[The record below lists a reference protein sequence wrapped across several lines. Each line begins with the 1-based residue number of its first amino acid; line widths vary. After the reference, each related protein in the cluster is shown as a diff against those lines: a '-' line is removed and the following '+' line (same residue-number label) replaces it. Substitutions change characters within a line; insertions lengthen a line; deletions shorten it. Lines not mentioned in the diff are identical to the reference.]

1 MTVSKNL
8 HKLHVA
14 KVIKDIFA
22 LSFLLFQSS
31 YLSHMKLGSFAS
43 RHMGPRHEDLTI
55 MLATIGLS
63 SIDELIEKTVPDAIR
78 LREPLNLGEALTES
92 EYLEHVSDL
101 SDKNVTYRNYIG
113 MGYYPTEVPSVIRR
127 NILENPG
134 WYTAYT
140 PYQSEIAQGR
150 LEALLNFQT
159 VVSDLTGKEIA
170 NASLLDEGT
179 AAAEAMAMLF
189 SARPRKQV
197 KAGATT
203 FVVDKA
209 VYPQT
214 FDVMKTRANS
224 LGITIIEAPRSE
236 WKFTDEVFGCLL
248 QYPDANGEAEDLEG
262 LVAQAHSS
270 DVKVVMATDLMALLM
285 LKSPGEM
292 GADVVVGS
300 SQRFG
305 VPMGYGGPHAAFFA
319 ADASYKRNFPGRIIG
334 VSVDRNG
341 STALRMA
348 LQTREQHIRRDK
360 ATSNICTAQ
369 ALLAVMASMYAVYH
383 GPRGLREI
391 AKRIHNRT
399 KSFAAALNSN
409 LSMEVVNSCYFDT
422 LKIRVR
428 GGEDEVNSLIARCHA
443 LRINIRYFN
452 DGEHVGVSLNERTN
466 IEDLTNLCS
475 AFGVPIVRGIEVDRA
490 FFGTLYREVD
500 YLEHKVFNSHR
511 SETAMMR
518 YIKLLENRDFSLVHG
533 MIPLGSCTMKLNAA
547 TELLPIA
554 WYKFAELHPFCPPE
568 QARGMIEI
576 LQNLESDLA
585 EITGFDCVTL
595 QPNSGANGEY
605 AGMLVI
611 KAYHENIGE
620 ECRNICLIPSSAHGT
635 NPASAVMAG
644 LQIVVVGCMENGDI
658 DIEDLKEKAEK
669 HSENLSS
676 IMITYPST
684 HGVYEERILD
694 IIEIVHANGG
704 QIYMDGAN
712 MNAQVGLTSPGYI
725 GADVC
730 HLNLHKTFAIPHG
743 GGGPGMGPIGVA
755 KHLTKFLPGHAIVHQ
770 GGEDS
775 ISAVSSAPFGSAL
788 IGLVP
793 YAYLKMLGAKGA
805 TQATEIAILNAN
817 YLKVKLEGAYDILY
831 QGSNNTV
838 AHEMIID
845 CRSFKSCGVEVIDI
859 AKRLIDYSFH
869 APTISWPVS
878 GTMMVEP
885 TESESLEELDRFVE
899 AMLSIREEIRS
910 IELKQVDAVDN
921 VIKMAPHTIEETTA
935 SEWTHPY
942 SREEAAFP
950 VDELRKGKF
959 WAPVARV
966 NDTYGDRNLMCSCP
980 PITDYIDE
988 LSK

>member
-1 MTVSKNL
+1 ME
-8 HKLHVA
+8 
-14 KVIKDIFA
+14 I
-22 LSFLLFQSS
+22 
-31 YLSHMKLGSFAS
+31 GSFAS
-43 RHMGPRHEDLTI
+43 RHMGPRFEDQKS
-55 MLATIGLS
+55 MLSTIGCG
-63 SIDELIEKTVPDAIR
+63 SINELIEKTVPSSIR
-78 LREPLNLGEALTES
+78 LREPLNLPSSLTES
-92 EYLEHVSDL
+92 EYLEHLDELAS
-101 SDKNVTYRNYIG
+101 KNATFRNYIG

-140 PYQSEIAQGR
+140 PYQAEIAQGR

-159 VVSDLTGKEIA
+159 VVADLTGKEIA

-189 SARPRKQV
+189 SARPRKQA
-197 KAGATT
+197 KAGANT
-203 FVVDKA
+203 FLVDTA
-209 VYPQT
+209 VFPQT
-214 FDVMKTRANS
+214 FDVMKTRAAS
-224 LGITIIEAPRSE
+224 LGINIIEVPRGE
-236 WKFTDEVFGCLL
+236 WKFSDDMYGCLL
-248 QYPDANGEAEDLEG
+248 QYPDANGEAENLEDL
-262 LVAQAHSS
+262 VTSAHESE
-270 DVKVVMATDLMALLM
+270 VKVVMATDLMALLM

-319 ADASYKRNFPGRIIG
+319 ADESYKRNFPGRIIG

-341 STALRMA
+341 DPALRMA

-383 GPRGLREI
+383 GPKGLRAI
-391 AKRIHNRT
+391 AERIHKRT
-399 KSFAAALNSN
+399 KSFATALGSNSG
-409 LSMEVVNSCYFDT
+409 MKVVNNCYFDT
-422 LKIRVR
+422 IKIHVEGGSDEINALLSRANALK
-428 GGEDEVNSLIARCHA
+428 
-443 LRINIRYFN
+443 INIRYFN

-475 AFGVPIVRGIEVDRA
+475 AFGVPPVRGVEVERA
-490 FFGTLYREVD
+490 FFGTLFREVN
-500 YLEHKVFNSHR
+500 YLNHVVFNSYR

-518 YIKLLENRDFSLVHG
+518 YIKHLENRDFSLVHG

-576 LQNLESDLA
+576 LKNLEGNLA
-585 EITGFDCVTL
+585 EITGFDSVTL

-611 KAYHENIGE
+611 QAYHENRGE
-620 ECRNICLIPSSAHGT
+620 GHRDVCLIPSSAHGT

-644 LQIVVVGCMENGDI
+644 LKIVVVGCRENGDI
-658 DIEDLKEKAEK
+658 DIDDLKTKAEL

-684 HGVYEERILD
+684 HGVYEEGIL
-694 IIEIVHANGG
+694 EITETIHSHGG
-704 QIYMDGAN
+704 QVYMDGAN
-712 MNAQVGLTSPGYI
+712 MNAQVGLTSPGNI

-743 GGGPGMGPIGVA
+743 GGGPGVGPIGVA
-755 KHLTKFLPGHAIVHQ
+755 KHLTPFLPGHSIVHK
-770 GGEDS
+770 GGEKS
-775 ISAVSSAPFGSAL
+775 ISAVSAAPFGSAL

-793 YAYLKMLGAKGA
+793 YAYLRMLGVKGV
-805 TQATEIAILNAN
+805 TQATEVAILNAN
-817 YLKVKLEGAYDILY
+817 YLKSRLEGSYDILY

-845 CRSFKSCGVEVIDI
+845 CRSFKSFGVEVIDI
-859 AKRLIDYSFH
+859 AKRLIDYGFH
-869 APTISWPVS
+869 APTISWPVA
-878 GTMMVEP
+878 GTMMIEP
-885 TESESLEELDRFVE
+885 TESESKEELDRFVE
-899 AMLSIREEIRS
+899 ALLSIREEIRT
-910 IELKQVDAVDN
+910 IEKGEVDVADN
-921 VIKMAPHTIEETTA
+921 VIKMAPHTISEATA
-935 SEWTHPY
+935 SEWSHPY
-942 SREEAAFP
+942 SREMAVYP
-950 VDELRKGKF
+950 VKGLKKGKF
-959 WAPVARV
+959 WSPVARV
-966 NDTYGDRNLMCSCP
+966 NDTYGDRNLVCSCP
-980 PITDYIDE
+980 SISDFMEEETSILPI
-988 LSK
+988 

>member
-1 MTVSKNL
+1 ME
-8 HKLHVA
+8 
-14 KVIKDIFA
+14 I
-22 LSFLLFQSS
+22 
-31 YLSHMKLGSFAS
+31 GSFAS
-43 RHMGPRHEDLTI
+43 RHMGPRFEDQKS
-55 MLATIGLS
+55 MLSAIGCG
-63 SIDELIEKTVPDAIR
+63 SINELIDKTVPTAIR
-78 LREPLNLGEALTES
+78 LREPLKLPIALTES
-92 EYLEHVSDL
+92 EYLEHLDELAS
-101 SDKNVTYRNYIG
+101 KNSTFRNYIG

-140 PYQSEIAQGR
+140 PYQAEIAQGR

-159 VVSDLTGKEIA
+159 VVCDLTGKKMA

-189 SARPRKQV
+189 SARPRKQA
-197 KAGATT
+197 KSGANT
-203 FVVDKA
+203 FIVDKA

-214 FDVMKTRANS
+214 FDVMKTRASS
-224 LGITIIEAPRSE
+224 LGINIIEAPRSE
-236 WKFTDEVFGCLL
+236 WKFSDDTYGCLL
-248 QYPDANGEAEDLEG
+248 QYPDANGEAENLEE
-262 LVAQAHSS
+262 LVTSAHES

-292 GADVVVGS
+292 GADVVVGN

-319 ADASYKRNFPGRIIG
+319 ADEIYKRNFPGRIIG
-334 VSVDRNG
+334 VSIDRNG
-341 STALRMA
+341 NSALRMA

-383 GPRGLREI
+383 GPYGLRAI
-391 AKRIHNRT
+391 AERIHKRT
-399 KSFAAALNSN
+399 KSFATALGSNSG
-409 LSMEVVNSCYFDT
+409 MTVVNHCYFDT
-422 LKIRVR
+422 LKIHVQ
-428 GGEDEVNSLIARCHA
+428 GGADEINSLIARATA
-443 LRINIRYFN
+443 LKINIRYFN

-475 AFGVPIVRGIEVDRA
+475 AFAVPIVRGINVDRA

-500 YLEHKVFNSHR
+500 YLNHIVFNSYR

-518 YIKLLENRDFSLVHG
+518 YIKYLENRDFSLVHG

-576 LQNLESDLA
+576 LKTLEGYLA
-585 EITGFDCVTL
+585 ELTGFDSVTL

-611 KAYHENIGE
+611 QAYHESRGE
-620 ECRNICLIPSSAHGT
+620 GHRKVCLIPSSAHGT

-644 LQIVVVGCMENGDI
+644 LSIVVVGCQENGDI
-658 DIEDLKEKAEK
+658 DIDDLKMKSEL

-684 HGVYEERILD
+684 HGVYEEGIL
-694 IIEIVHANGG
+694 EITETIHSHGG
-704 QIYMDGAN
+704 QVYMDGAN
-712 MNAQVGLTSPGYI
+712 MNAQVGLTSPGNI

-743 GGGPGMGPIGVA
+743 GGGPGVGPIGVA
-755 KHLTKFLPGHAIVHQ
+755 KHLTPFLPGHSVVHK
-770 GGEDS
+770 GGEKS
-775 ISAVSSAPFGSAL
+775 ISAVSAAPFGSAL

-793 YAYLKMLGAKGA
+793 YAYLRMLGLKGV
-805 TQATEIAILNAN
+805 TQATEVAILNAN
-817 YLKVKLEGAYDILY
+817 YLKSSLEGSYDILY

-845 CRSFKSCGVEVIDI
+845 CRSFKSFGVEVIDI
-859 AKRLIDYSFH
+859 AKRLIDYGFH
-869 APTISWPVS
+869 APTISWPVA
-878 GTMMVEP
+878 GTMMIEP
-885 TESESLEELDRFVE
+885 TESESKEELDRFIE
-899 AMLSIREEIRS
+899 ALLSIREEIRS
-910 IELKQVDAVDN
+910 IEKGEVDLTDN
-921 VIKMAPHTIEETTA
+921 VLKMAPHTISEATA
-935 SEWTHPY
+935 SDWTHPY
-942 SREEAAFP
+942 SREKAVYP
-950 VDELRKGKF
+950 VKGLKTRKF

-966 NDTYGDRNLMCSCP
+966 NDTYGDRNLVCSCP
-980 PITDYIDE
+980 PISDFMEEKTEVIH
-988 LSK
+988 L

>member
-1 MTVSKNL
+1 
-8 HKLHVA
+8 
-14 KVIKDIFA
+14 
-22 LSFLLFQSS
+22 
-31 YLSHMKLGSFAS
+31 MKLGSFAS
-43 RHMGPRHEDLTI
+43 RHMGPRQEDQTT
-55 MLATIGLS
+55 MLSAIGLN
-63 SIDELIEKTVPDAIR
+63 SIDELIEKTIPHQIR
-78 LREPLNLGEALTES
+78 LRKPLNLSSALTES

-140 PYQSEIAQGR
+140 PYQAEIAQGR

-159 VVSDLTGKEIA
+159 VVVDLTGKEMA

-179 AAAEAMAMLF
+179 AAAEAMAMLY
-189 SARPRKQV
+189 SVRPRAQLKSD
-197 KAGATT
+197 ATT
-203 FVVDKA
+203 FIVDNA

-214 FDVMKTRANS
+214 FDVMKTRAES
-224 LGITIIEAPRSE
+224 LGIVILEAPRSD
-236 WKFTDEVFGCLL
+236 WDFTDDVYGCLL
-248 QYPDANGEAEDLEG
+248 QYPDANGEVEDLEA
-262 LVAQAHSS
+262 LIAKAHSS
-270 DVKVVMATDLMALLM
+270 NVKVVMATDLMALLM
-285 LKSPGEM
+285 LKSPGDM

-319 ADASYKRNFPGRIIG
+319 ADKIYKRNFPGRIIG
-334 VSVDRNG
+334 VSIDRTG
-341 STALRMA
+341 RPALRMA
-348 LQTREQHIRRDK
+348 LQTREQHIRRGK

-383 GPRGLREI
+383 GPMGLREI
-391 AKRIHNRT
+391 AKRIHRRT

-409 LSMEVVNSCYFDT
+409 DSMEVVNSSYFDT
-422 LKIRVR
+422 LKIRVK
-428 GGEDEVNSLIARCHA
+428 GGEDEVNSLIARCNA
-443 LRINIRYFN
+443 LKINIRYFN

-466 IEDLTNLCS
+466 VEDLTNLCS
-475 AFGVPIVRGIEVDRA
+475 AFGVPLVRGIEVDRM

-500 YLEHKVFNSHR
+500 YLEHPVFNTHR

-554 WYKFAELHPFCPPE
+554 WYKFAELHPFCPPT
-568 QARGMIEI
+568 QAQGMIEI

-585 EITGFDCVTL
+585 EITGFDSVTL

-611 KAYHENIGE
+611 NAYHKSRGE
-620 ECRNICLIPSSAHGT
+620 SHRNICLIPSSAHGT
-635 NPASAVMAG
+635 NPASAAMAG
-644 LQIVVVGCMENGDI
+644 LKVVVVGCMENGDI
-658 DIEDLKEKAEK
+658 DLEDLKANTEK
-669 HSENLSS
+669 HSENLNSM
-676 IMITYPST
+676 MITYPST
-684 HGVYEERILD
+684 HGVFEERILE
-694 IIEIVHANGG
+694 IIETVHAHGG
-704 QIYMDGAN
+704 QVYMDGAN
-712 MNAQVGLTSPGYI
+712 MNAQVGLTSPGMI

-730 HLNLHKTFAIPHG
+730 HLNLHKTFSIPHG
-743 GGGPGMGPIGVA
+743 GGGPGVGPIGVA
-755 KHLTKFLPGHAIVHQ
+755 KHLTKFLPGHSVVHQ
-770 GGEDS
+770 GNADS

-793 YAYLKMLGAKGA
+793 YAYIKMLGEKGA

-817 YLKVKLEGAYDILY
+817 YLKVKLEGAYEILY
-831 QGSNNTV
+831 QGTNSTV

-859 AKRLIDYSFH
+859 AKRLIDYGFH

-899 AMLSIREEIRS
+899 AMLSIREEIKS
-910 IELKQVDAVDN
+910 IELQEVDAVDN
-921 VIKMAPHTIEETTA
+921 VVKMAPHTIEETTA
-935 SEWTHPY
+935 TVWSHPY
-942 SREEAAFP
+942 SREKAAFP
-950 VDELRKGKF
+950 VVGLRKGKF
-959 WAPVARV
+959 WPPVARV

-980 PITDYIDE
+980 PVADYIDE
-988 LSK
+988 IEE